1 MLFVVCFILAE
12 SIEIV
17 ARVYMPSYG
26 QLGKSVTIVS
36 LKISLEN
43 LIDEI
48 FPLLGIL
55 FCFCLLAGLKKII
68 SSLAFLL
75 SLCAVICCQFS
86 SLMRS
91 TLLLEFQ

>member
-43 LIDEI
+43 LIGD
-48 FPLLGIL
+48 FSSVGNSVL
-55 FCFCLLAGLKKII
+55 FLLASWAKKDYIF
-68 SSLAFLL
+68 SSFSFESLRCNLL
-75 SLCAVICCQFS
+75 SILLSHEVDPS
-86 SLMRS
+86 S
-91 TLLLEFQ
+91 